1 MKKLLVLLLVVAS
14 TIATAQ
20 ESVKLRL
27 NYKKGDTYK
36 MNMLMT
42 QSSSV
47 MGMTM
52 NMKMNM
58 AIIDIIG
65 DSYLTEMSF
74 ESMKMN
80 MLQGGQEMNY
90 DSEAKDE
97 DLDPMGQMMKN
108 QMGPILTV
116 VVKGTLSKLG
126 KMSDVTV
133 TPDLPNTAD
142 FTKTSS
148 IAYPKESVIVGS
160 TWEKE
165 EITQGMTIV
174 MTYTVKEIT
183 ETKVNV
189 NVTGAS
195 KGAAVAT
202 ITGSLEIEKASGMP
216 VLSIINTKIS
226 AGGQDVSME
235 VKTTMDKL

>member
-1 MKKLLVLLLVVAS
+1 MKKNQFKAFLSALLFFVGLGMY
-14 TIATAQ
+14 AQ
-20 ESVKLRL
+20 SVS
-27 NYKKGDTYK
+27 GTV
-36 MNMLMT
+36 T
-42 QSSSV
+42 
-47 MGMTM
+47 
-52 NMKMNM
+52 
-58 AIIDIIG
+58 
-65 DSYLTEMSF
+65 
-74 ESMKMN
+74 
-80 MLQGGQEMNY
+80 
-90 DSEAKDE
+90 SED
-97 DLDPMGQMMKN
+97 
-108 QMGPILTV
+108 GPLPGATV